1 MKTEEEIRKDLK
13 EIRIYYVNYD
23 MFRKAAN
30 VVGENRVVCLAEK
43 YNEAMKFSP
52 AKLYKLYVCLY
63 LNGGTLKSVSYDLG
77 YSRVYIEKLHKR
89 LQEYLYQYFNKDG
102 GSEISPSLF

>member
-13 EIRIYYVNYD
+13 EIRFYYVNYD

-30 VVGENRVVCLAEK
+30 VVGENRVVCLASK
-43 YNEAMKFSP
+43 YNEAMKMAP

-63 LNGGTLKSVSYDLG
+63 LNGGTLKYVSYDLG
-77 YSRVYIEKLHKR
+77 YSRVYIEKSNKK
-89 LQEYLYQYFNKDG
+89 LQEYLF
-102 GSEISPSLF
+102 E

>member
-1 MKTEEEIRKDLK
+1 MKTEKEIRKDLK
-13 EIRIYYVNYD
+13 EIRFYYVNYD

-30 VVGENRVVCLAEK
+30 VVGENRVVCLASK
-43 YNEAMKFSP
+43 YNEAMKLTP
-52 AKLYKLYVCLY
+52 ANKLYVCLY

-77 YSRVYIEKLHKR
+77 YSRVYIEKSHKK

>member
-13 EIRIYYVNYD
+13 EIRFYYVNYD
-23 MFRKAAN
+23 MFRKVAN

-43 YNEAMKFSP
+43 YNEAVKHAP

-63 LNGGTLKSVSYDLG
+63 LNGGTLKSVLYDLG
-77 YSRVYIEKLHKR
+77 YSRVYIEKSNKK

-102 GSEISPSLF
+102 GNEISPSLF

>member
-13 EIRIYYVNYD
+13 EIRFYYVNYD

-89 LQEYLYQYFNKDG
+89 MNWLWYIVTPKKNLIHSFYR
-102 GSEISPSLF
+102 